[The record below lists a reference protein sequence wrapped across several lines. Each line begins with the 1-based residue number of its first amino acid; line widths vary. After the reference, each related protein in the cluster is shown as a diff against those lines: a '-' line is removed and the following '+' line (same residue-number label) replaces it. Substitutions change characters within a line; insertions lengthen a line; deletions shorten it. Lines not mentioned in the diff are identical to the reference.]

1 MSFLRRHRVP
11 VVLVGLAV
19 VIAVLVGYRIKKQQA
34 AAVPRRQLEIV
45 VGVVKPLVKDL
56 DVKLAYTADVLPLQ
70 QVSVFAKVNGYIKRL
85 GADLG
90 DFVKEGQIL
99 VEIDAPELSAAVE
112 GARATVSQAES
123 NLKVTE
129 SNLASAHAAVINQ
142 EANLVRARAVARNDT
157 RNADRYE
164 DLHGRGLIAA
174 MDRDNARTN
183 AESSQAALRG
193 AEAQLDVAKTQVET
207 ARSQVALAKS
217 NVDGARASMKISQ
230 TNLDN
235 TKITAPFAGY
245 ISQRNLHPGASVN
258 SQAAGTSSSSIG
270 ILVLQDLKI
279 VRVQV
284 EVQER
289 DISRVKIGSTAT
301 VFVDAYPGRVFEA
314 KATRIVHALDPRTRT
329 LGVEM
334 EIANPDQALKPG
346 MYARVELVIDHHPK
360 AVLIENE
367 AIRNEGDNA
376 VVFTVTNGV
385 VGRRPITVGVTQG
398 TLVEVLKGLTGNEQ
412 VIVEGKELV
421 RDGQKVRAEAAGG
434 AKGDG
439 GGGKGGG
446 KGARPEGKAEGAKK

>member
-11 VVLVGLAV
+11 VVLVALAIV
-19 VIAVLVGYRIKKQQA
+19 VLFLVGYRIKKQQA

-45 VGVVKPLVKDL
+45 VGVVKPIVKDL

-90 DFVKEGQIL
+90 DFVREGQLL
-99 VEIDAPELSAAVE
+99 VEIDAPELNAALE
-112 GARATVSQAES
+112 GARASVAQAES
-123 NLKVTE
+123 NLKVAE
-129 SNLASAHAAVINQ
+129 SNLASTHAAVINQ
-142 EANLVRARAVARNDT
+142 QANLVKAQAVARNDT

-183 AESSQAALRG
+183 AESSQAALKA
-193 AEAQLDVAKTQVET
+193 AEAQLDVVKTQVET
-207 ARSQVALAKS
+207 ARSQVALARS

-235 TKITAPFAGY
+235 TRLTAPFSGY
-245 ISQRNLHPGASVN
+245 ISARNLYPGASVN
-258 SQAAGTSSSSIG
+258 SQAAGTSNTSVG
-270 ILVLQDLKI
+270 ILVLQDLRI
-279 VRVQV
+279 VKVQL

-289 DISRVKIGSTAT
+289 DISRVRLGSVAR
-301 VFVDAYPGRVFEA
+301 VHVDAYPERLFEA

-334 EIANPDQALKPG
+334 EIANPDGALKPG
-346 MYARVELVIDHHPK
+346 MYARVELVIDRHPK
-360 AVLIENE
+360 AVLVENE
-367 AIRNEGDNA
+367 AIRNEGDTP

-398 TLVEVLKGLTGNEQ
+398 TLVEVVQGLAGTEQ

-421 RDGQKVRAEAAGG
+421 REGQKVRAEV
-434 AKGDG
+434 
-439 GGGKGGG
+439 
-446 KGARPEGKAEGAKK
+446 ARK

>member
-11 VVLVGLAV
+11 VVLVALAV
-19 VIAVLVGYRIKKQQA
+19 VVIMLVGYRIKQQQA
-34 AAVPRRQLEIV
+34 AAVPRRQIEIV
-45 VGVVKPLVKDL
+45 VGVVTPIVKDL

-70 QVSVFAKVNGYIKRL
+70 QVAVFAKVSGYIKRL

-90 DFVKEGQIL
+90 DFVKEGQLL
-99 VEIDAPELSAAVE
+99 VEVEAPELNAAVE
-112 GARATVSQAES
+112 GARAAVAQAES
-123 NLKVTE
+123 SAKVAE
-129 SNLASAHAAVINQ
+129 SNLASAQAAVISQ
-142 EANLVRARAVARNDT
+142 QANLARAQAVAKNDT

-174 MDRDNARTN
+174 MDRDNVKTN
-183 AESSQAALRG
+183 AEASQAALKA
-193 AEAQLDVAKTQVET
+193 AEAQLDVVRTQVET
-207 ARSQVALAKS
+207 ARSQVALARS
-217 NVDGARASMKISQ
+217 NIDGARASLKIAQS
-230 TNLDN
+230 NLDN

-245 ISQRNLHPGASVN
+245 ISARNLYAGAAVN
-258 SQAAGTSSSSIG
+258 SQAAGTSNSSVG

-279 VRVQV
+279 VKVQV

-289 DISRVKIGSTAT
+289 DISRVKISSVAT
-301 VFVDAYPGRVFEA
+301 VYVDAYPGRVFEA

-334 EIANPDQALKPG
+334 WIANPDGALKPG

-398 TLVEVLKGLTGNEQ
+398 TLVEVLKGLSGTEQ

-421 RDGQKVRAEAAGG
+421 RHGQKVRAEV
-434 AKGDG
+434 
-439 GGGKGGG
+439 
-446 KGARPEGKAEGAKK
+446 AKK